1 VTVTISYQVERL
13 EHDQGE
19 DLFLVKRYSGG
30 VSHEDDE
37 VLELE
42 VVDDLMTLRAT
53 DVEAYE
59 ILVQVCAGY
68 LERGAPME
76 RTEA

>member
-1 VTVTISYQVERL
+1 
-13 EHDQGE
+13 
-19 DLFLVKRYSGG
+19 
-30 VSHEDDE
+30 
-37 VLELE
+37 
-42 VVDDLMTLRAT
+42 MTLRAT

-59 ILVQVCAGY
+59 IVVQVCAGY